1 MEILG
6 LFSNASLVEWLIFG
20 FIGANMTLSGVF
32 LVQRGVKRL
41 ASNND

>member
-20 FIGANMTLSGVF
+20 FIGLNVTLSGAF

-41 ASNND
+41 AGGEE